1 MQITLFILKTEDG
14 HVTIGSWIAGE
25 TQCQW
30 RAERKRYPTLAGSK
44 SQPKRIRQVS
54 LRENTDCGTK
64 AD

>member
-1 MQITLFILKTEDG
+1 MLQSAHG
-14 HVTIGSWIAGE
+14 IAGE

-44 SQPKRIRQVS
+44 SQPERIRQVS

>member
-1 MQITLFILKTEDG
+1 MLQSAHG
-14 HVTIGSWIAGE
+14 IAGE

-44 SQPKRIRQVS
+44 SQPKGIRQVS

-64 AD
+64 ADCEYLPADS